1 MKKLLN
7 AYENKKPEVV
17 FEWSDSQTE
26 AEGWVVINSLRGGAA
41 GGGTRMRKGLNKHE
55 VVSLAKTMEVK
66 FTVAGPAIGGA
77 KSGINFDPKD
87 PRKEGVLKRWY
98 AAITPL
104 LKNYY
109 GTGGDLNVDEIHEV
123 IPITLDLG
131 VEHPQEGVFNGHF
144 KPSEEQKKT
153 IIKQLKDGVLLEI
166 TEPSLTPEVLKKYTV
181 ADMITGYG
189 VSEAVNHFYH
199 LHNEGLTDKRVI
211 IQGWGNVG
219 SAAAFY
225 QAALGAKIVGI
236 IDQEGGLL
244 NENGFTFEEIR
255 QLFINKKGNKLN
267 AKHMLP
273 FNDINAKIWDM
284 KVDVFIPAAAS
295 RLIKKDHLERMIS
308 GGLDVISCGANVPF
322 ADEEIFFGSIGEF
335 ADERVSV
342 LPDFIANCG
351 MARVFAYLMNPNSEM
366 TDTAIFEDT
375 SATIM
380 KALKETHQFNS
391 SKTDI
396 SKTAF
401 EIALNQLI

>member
-1 MKKLLN
+1 
-7 AYENKKPEVV
+7 
-17 FEWSDSQTE
+17 
-26 AEGWVVINSLRGGAA
+26 
-41 GGGTRMRKGLNKHE
+41 
-55 VVSLAKTMEVK
+55 
-66 FTVAGPAIGGA
+66 
-77 KSGINFDPKD
+77 
-87 PRKEGVLKRWY
+87 
-98 AAITPL
+98 
-104 LKNYY
+104 
-109 GTGGDLNVDEIHEV
+109 
-123 IPITLDLG
+123 
-131 VEHPQEGVFNGHF
+131 
-144 KPSEEQKKT
+144 
-153 IIKQLKDGVLLEI
+153 
-166 TEPSLTPEVLKKYTV
+166 
-181 ADMITGYG
+181 MITGYG
-189 VSEAVNHFYH
+189 VSEAVNHFYR
-199 LHNEGLTDKRVI
+199 LHKEDLTDKKVI

-236 IDQEGGLL
+236 IDQEGGLI

-267 AKHMLP
+267 AEHMLP
-273 FNDINAKIWDM
+273 FDEVNAKIWDM

-295 RLIKKDHLERMIS
+295 RLIKKDHLERMIA

-380 KALKETHQFNS
+380 KALKETHQINS